1 MTDALT
7 VVRRYT
13 ARAWMA
19 GLFGFVFLFPI
30 LGNVISRL
38 TRKHGWWLNDYD
50 ALICGAHSVGL
61 GQSPYSL
68 NPVCDGIRPA
78 PFVYAPQVGA
88 AFAPLVNGLGFA
100 GVRWVFLIPLV
111 PTLCVLVWFAL
122 LKTLPKAP
130 FWLRLMTF
138 AAINGSVFACGNI
151 GLVLHAIVIAA
162 ALNIRR
168 TRIPFVAAVILGA
181 MVKPVFLTYLIVLL
195 MQAHPVVVRLRDFA
209 ISAVLG
215 LGAVAWL
222 MLDAGPFGGAWHSIL
237 NAIVIQQQPG
247 IGLFSY
253 TSLIG
258 FPAASP
264 VAQALYLPFAAVI
277 AISGLVLAEWGEFD
291 ASERVVLGL
300 GVAQL
305 LNPRLMDYD
314 LFVLTPAVVMIVMQA
329 KAFGPK
335 VFAWVSW
342 AFAGVLVFAVVIN
355 AVGGPH
361 VNDAVKRAPITVF
374 VYCGLLV
381 FVAFKTA
388 QKHQAE
394 IKALVK
400 DPKALFAKAA

>member
-1 MTDALT
+1 
-7 VVRRYT
+7 
-13 ARAWMA
+13 
-19 GLFGFVFLFPI
+19 LFGFVFLFPI

-50 ALICGAHSVGL
+50 ALICGAHSIGI
-61 GQSPYSL
+61 GQSPYGL

-78 PFVYAPQVGA
+78 PFVYAPQVGDV
-88 AFAPLVNGLGFA
+88 FAPLVNGLGFGGA
-100 GVRWVFLIPLV
+100 RWVYLIPLV
-111 PTLCVLVWFAL
+111 PALFVLVWFGLA
-122 LKTLPKAP
+122 KAMPKAP
-130 FWLRLMTF
+130 FWPRLMTF

-151 GLVLHAIVIAA
+151 GLVLHAIVIVA

-168 TRIPFVAAVILGA
+168 SRLPFIAAVIIGA
-181 MVKPVFLTYLIVLL
+181 LVKPVFLTYLIVLL
-195 MQAHPVVVRLRDFA
+195 LEERPLAPRLRDFA
-209 ISAVLG
+209 LSAVLG
-215 LGAVAWL
+215 LGAVAGL
-222 MLDAGPFGGAWHSIL
+222 MLTAGRFGPAWHAIL
-237 NAIVIQQQPG
+237 DAIVIQQQPG

-264 VAQALYLPFAAVI
+264 VAQALYIPFAAVI
-277 AISGLVLAEWGEFD
+277 AVSALVLAEWGDFD
-291 ASERVVLGL
+291 AGERVVLGL

-314 LFVLTPAVVMIVMQA
+314 LFVLTPAVVMVVMQA
-329 KAFGPK
+329 RAFGPK

-355 AVGGPH
+355 SLGGPH
-361 VNDAVKRAPITVF
+361 LNDLIKRAPIAVF

-381 FVAFKTA
+381 VVAAKTA

-400 DPKALFAKAA
+400 DPKALFAKAV

>member
-1 MTDALT
+1 VTDALT

-13 ARAWMA
+13 ARTWMA

-38 TRKHGWWLNDYD
+38 TRKRGWWLNDYD

-68 NPVCDGIRPA
+68 TPLCDGIRPA

-88 AFAPLVNGLGFA
+88 VFAPLVNGLGFA
-100 GVRWVFLIPLV
+100 GARWVFLIPLV
-111 PTLCVLVWFAL
+111 PALCVLLWFAL
-122 LKTLPKAP
+122 VKAMPKAP
-130 FWLRLMTF
+130 FWLRLMTC
-138 AAINGSVFACGNI
+138 AAINGSVLACGNI
-151 GLVLHAIVIAA
+151 GLVLHAVVIAA
-162 ALNIRR
+162 ALNLKR

-195 MQAHPVVVRLRDFA
+195 MQDRPVVLRLRDFA
-209 ISAVLG
+209 ISVGLG

-222 MLDAGPFGGAWHSIL
+222 MLDAGPFGGAWHAIL
-237 NAIVIQQQPG
+237 NVIVIQQQPG

-258 FPAASP
+258 LPAASP
-264 VAQALYLPFAAVI
+264 ATQALYVPFAAVI
-277 AISGLVLAEWGEFD
+277 AVSGLVLAEWGEFD

-329 KAFGPK
+329 KAFGPRT
-335 VFAWVSW
+335 FAWVSW
-342 AFAGVLVFAVVIN
+342 IFAGVLVFAVVIN
-355 AVGGPH
+355 AAGGPH
-361 VNDAVKRAPITVF
+361 LNDAVKRAPIAVF
-374 VYCGLLV
+374 VYCALLI
-381 FVAFKTA
+381 FVALKTA
-388 QKHQAE
+388 QKHQTQ

>member
-1 MTDALT
+1 VIDSLT
-7 VVRRYT
+7 VVRRFT

-30 LGNVISRL
+30 LGNVVSRL

-50 ALICGAHSVGL
+50 ALICGAHSIGL

-68 NPVCDGIRPA
+68 TPACDGIRPA
-78 PFVYAPQVGA
+78 PFVYAPQVGEV
-88 AFAPLVNGLGFA
+88 FAPLVNGLGFA
-100 GVRWVFLIPLV
+100 GARWVYLIALLPALGM
-111 PTLCVLVWFAL
+111 LLWFAL
-122 LKTLPKAP
+122 ARAMPKAP
-130 FWLRLMTF
+130 FWQRLMTF
-138 AAINGSVFACGNI
+138 AAINGSVLACGNI
-151 GLVLHAIVIAA
+151 GLVLHALVVAA
-162 ALNIRR
+162 ALTLRR
-168 TRIPFVAAVILGA
+168 SRLPFVAAVILGA
-181 MVKPVFLTYLIVLL
+181 LVKPVFLTYLIVLL
-195 MQAHPVVVRLRDFA
+195 MEARPVGARLRDFA
-209 ISAVLG
+209 LSAALG
-215 LGAVAWL
+215 LVAVAWL
-222 MLDAGPFGGAWHSIL
+222 MLDAGPFGAAWHSVL
-237 NAIVIQQQPG
+237 NAVVIRQQPG

-264 VAQALYLPFAAVI
+264 VAQLLYLPFAAVI
-277 AISGLVLAEWGEFD
+277 ALSGLVLAEWGEFD
-291 ASERVVLGL
+291 AGERVVLGL

-314 LFVLTPAVVMIVMQA
+314 LFVLSPAVVMIVMQA

-335 VFAWVSW
+335 IFARVSW
-342 AFAGVLVFAVVIN
+342 AFAAVLIFAVVIN

-361 VNDAVKRAPITVF
+361 VNDAVKRAPIAVF
-374 VYCGLLV
+374 IYCGLLV

-400 DPKALFAKAA
+400 NPKTLFAKPA